1 MRSLYVRILLW
12 CLLTLLLSLAAFFPI
27 TTSVSRRA
35 VAHGGLIADIHAWQ
49 AEEAA
54 AVYASGGAQALSAYM
69 ARLHR
74 FVREDDYLT
83 DAQGRDLLTGEDRSA
98 LLTLSPSASG
108 VAQQV
113 NGRLVMVTAS
123 TNGRY
128 RMIVVAPPPI
138 GIQSL
143 FPYFFLILL
152 AVALVCWLLA
162 LNIATPLRDLA
173 KTVDRFGRG
182 ELDVRL
188 KSRRR
193 DEIGEL
199 SRSFDAMAERIGTL
213 LTAERRLLQDVSH
226 ELRSPLARLSLAA
239 ELIETAGD
247 RHIAVARLKKE
258 IERLTSLVAT
268 LVEVTRAEVDPSAGR
283 LEPLVLGDLLRDIV
297 DDCRLEAD
305 GRRCSIGVKGD
316 LALEFHGD
324 RELLRRAMENVVR
337 NAIRHTPEG
346 TAVEVNI
353 ENTRQ
358 AARICVRDAGPGV
371 PDELLQKIFQPFF
384 RADDSRDSST
394 GGVGLGLA
402 IAYRAVSIHHGHLWA
417 ENGSP
422 GLQVWIELPL
432 AS

>member
-35 VAHGGLIADIHAWQ
+35 VGHGGLIADIHAWQ

-54 AVYASGGAQALSAYM
+54 AVYASGGGRALSAYM

-74 FVREDDYLT
+74 FVREDDYFT

-108 VAQQV
+108 VGQQV

-123 TNGRY
+123 ANGRY

-239 ELIETAGD
+239 ELIETSGD

-268 LVEVTRAEVDPSAGR
+268 LVEVTRAETDPSAGR
-283 LEPLVLGDLLRDIV
+283 LEHLVLGDLLRDIV

-305 GRRCSIGVKGD
+305 GRRCSIGIKGD
-316 LALEFHGD
+316 LALEFDGD

-353 ENTRQ
+353 ENTRR
-358 AARICVRDAGPGV
+358 AARSCVRDAGPGV

-422 GLQVWIELPL
+422 GLKVWIELPL